1 MEYKGRALIASS
13 FIFLGL
19 LLPLRFPQYFWYI
32 IASVAAVAA
41 FLAFWIFGERPSI
54 TRLREDWFTLVFLLV
69 FTGAASVFGY
79 LLANP
84 IVQALILGS
93 TGIFVYFIYLVASR
107 LKRNYTP
114 SLFLRN
120 IISITAILG
129 IFFASSD
136 LLRWVSVSTV
146 KFPQIALI
154 VLLFGSVFMISEFLF
169 EVQGFEKSVLYSLS
183 LALVLT
189 QIVWI
194 SSYWLINY
202 PYSEKVS
209 NIGVPLPAILGAVI
223 FYLFWGISHHRI
235 EGTLS
240 KRVMWEYIL
249 ISSVFILIL
258 FLTARWLPQVR

>member
-1 MEYKGRALIASS
+1 MEYKGRALISAS

-32 IASVAAVAA
+32 VAVMAAVAA
-41 FLAFWIFGERPSI
+41 LLAFWIFSERPSI
-54 TRLREDWFTLVFLLV
+54 NRLKEDWFTLVFLFV
-69 FTGAASVFGY
+69 FTSAAGVFGY

-93 TGIFVYFIYLVASR
+93 TGVLVYFIYLVASR

-120 IISITAILG
+120 IISIAAILG
-129 IFFASSD
+129 IFFAISD
-136 LLRWVSVSTV
+136 LLRWVSVSPAR
-146 KFPQIALI
+146 FSQIALLFF
-154 VLLFGSVFMISEFLF
+154 VFGSVFVISEFLF

-183 LALVLT
+183 LAFILA
-189 QIVWI
+189 QIVWV
-194 SSYWLINY
+194 SSFWLINY

-209 NIGVPLPAILGAVI
+209 NIGVPLPAILSSVV

-240 KRVMWEYIL
+240 KRVLWEYIL
-249 ISSVFILIL
+249 ISSVFVIIL
-258 FLTARWLPQVR
+258 FATARWLPTVR

>member
-19 LLPLRFPQYFWYI
+19 LLPLRFPQYFWHI
-32 IASVAAVAA
+32 IAVAA
-41 FLAFWIFGERPSI
+41 TFAALFAFWIFAEKPSI
-54 TRLREDWFTLVFLLV
+54 TRFREDWFTLVFLFV
-69 FTGAASVFGY
+69 FTSAAGVFGY

-93 TGIFVYFIYLVASR
+93 TGILVYFIYLVASR
-107 LKRNYTP
+107 LRRNYTP

-129 IFFASSD
+129 IFYAISD

-146 KFPQIALI
+146 KLPQIALL
-154 VLLFGSVFMISEFLF
+154 VLLFGSVFVISEFLF
-169 EVQGFEKSVLYSLS
+169 EVQGFEKSVLYSLA
-183 LALVLT
+183 LAFVLSE
-189 QIVWI
+189 IVWV
-194 SSYWLINY
+194 SSFWLINY

-209 NIGVPLPAILGAVI
+209 NVGVPLPAILGAVV

-249 ISSVFILIL
+249 ISSVFVLIL
-258 FLTARWLPQVR
+258 FLTARWLPTVR